1 MIDRIVSGG
10 QTGVD
15 RAALDVALRLGVQLP
30 GVQLRH
36 PPLRVSGSRSRLA
49 SL

>member
-1 MIDRIVSGG
+1 LAVVLQAAGPL
-10 QTGVD
+10 
-15 RAALDVALRLGVQLP
+15 RAVALRLGVQLP